1 MPTSNSPLIFPNATT
16 VADVLTTIG
25 ALRRLREQVVTIA
38 NVSSDPFDVP
48 AINSLFDEVAAH
60 MPVPRFVRGGFSGLI
75 RSKSLAN
82 IMVDA
87 GNIDGLERLVSENKH
102 GVTLEDLCSWQR
114 QPEFDAGG
122 EYVSLAETAFGQV
135 SAKGLALALKLRP
148 NDPSLSKL
156 HDGNSTALQTMH
168 YRALRRAMNLS
179 QPAAAQ
185 KHLDCAQLLQEHG
198 APFLSSTSQR
208 NPVASTL
215 LSAGWKPEL
224 AESLS
229 ALLRK
234 YHSAGQLDLDEP
246 LDPSF
251 RSVGDMAPLVAAIK
265 NGNAV
270 AAKDLIALGCNYKAL
285 MYGTKDED
293 ILHLVRSNNLAN
305 EAEMLSSITAGFM
318 EREISEA
325 TVSISQQAP
334 ARAARRTL
342 RAAL

>member
-1 MPTSNSPLIFPNATT
+1 MPTSNSPLIFPNANT
-16 VADVLTTIG
+16 VADVPTSIAT
-25 ALRRLREQVVTIA
+25 LRRLREQVVTIA

-60 MPVPRFVRGGFSGLI
+60 MPVSRFVRGGFSGLI

-82 IMVDA
+82 IMVAA
-87 GNIDGLERLVSENKH
+87 GNIDGLERLASENKH

-114 QPEFDAGG
+114 QPEFDSAC

-135 SAKGLALALKLRP
+135 SAEGLALALKLRP

-156 HDGNSTALQTMH
+156 QDADSTALQTMH

-185 KHLDCAQLLQEHG
+185 KYLDCAQLLQEHG

-208 NPVASTL
+208 NPVASAL
-215 LSAGWKPEL
+215 LSGEWKPEL
-224 AESLS
+224 AGSLS

-234 YHSAGQLDLDEP
+234 YHAAGQFDLDEP

-270 AAKDLIALGCNYKAL
+270 AAKDIIALGCNYKTL
-285 MYGTKDED
+285 MYGNKDED
-293 ILHLVRSNNLAN
+293 ILHFVRLNNLAN

-325 TVSISQQAP
+325 TAARTSSPTQASS
-334 ARAARRTL
+334 RRTL